1 MKSCSFLMHFALPL
15 ALLATA
21 RTGADVRYVDAA
33 ASSGGN
39 GLTWNTPYRFLQDA
53 IADCSVNP
61 AITEIRV
68 ASGSYFPDQSNEAPE
83 GTGVRDATFSLPAGV
98 SLRGGYAGATAD
110 NPNERDL
117 AVYTTIL
124 SGDLPENDQPNW
136 VNHADNAYHV
146 ITAAGVGSATVLDG
160 FTIRG
165 GYAAFGSDGAGA
177 GIHLVNAAPTVV
189 DCTID
194 QCLAYS
200 GAGLFAN
207 GGTPVITGCSFAG
220 NYAWGGRGGALYF
233 GMATTPAITDC
244 TFTANQ
250 AYGAGG
256 PGDGGAAFLESN
268 CPALFNHCTFVSN
281 TCTTSSIALYPTGG
295 AITSLADN
303 VRFNGCRFLH
313 NSAPLGAGG
322 AIWSAGDGVVFS
334 SCEFLGNT
342 TKVGGAAAI
351 FLGAN
356 VEFVNCTIAG
366 NAAGDGGGLSLTYST
381 TADVTNCILW
391 ANTATAASPY
401 KAAIHKDDTSEATIT
416 WTCIQS
422 MWVPEPDE
430 DPLDPAN
437 FPGCTDADPL
447 FVDAN
452 GPDNQYGTIDDDCR
466 LSSGSLLIDA
476 AKNAAVP
483 AWTTTDIGGLP
494 RFMDDPAT
502 ADTGVG
508 TAPLVDF
515 GAREFGVPVAFGD
528 INGDGVVDGADL
540 GLLLGAWDTGD
551 PDADLNDDGVVDGA
565 DLGLLLGAWT

>member
-1 MKSCSFLMHFALPL
+1 MVSLRSIRLPFAASISVL
-15 ALLATA
+15 AAAQTTA
-21 RTGADVRYVDAA
+21 AIRYVDATSPGGDGISW
-33 ASSGGN
+33 ASAYS
-39 GLTWNTPYRFLQDA
+39 FLQDA
-53 IADCSVNP
+53 LADAESNP
-61 AITEIRV
+61 SITEIRV
-68 ASGSYFPDQSNEAPE
+68 AQGTYQPDKSSDLPLGSGL
-83 GTGVRDATFSLPAGV
+83 RDATFQLPPGLA
-98 SLRGGYAGATAD
+98 LRGGYAGVT
-110 NPNERDL
+110 NPNARDPI
-117 AVYTTIL
+117 AYPTIL
-124 SGDLPENDQPNW
+124 TGDLQGNDQPTW
-136 VNHADNAYHV
+136 VNHGDNAYHV
-146 ITAAGVGSATVLDG
+146 VTAAGVGSSTVLDG

-165 GYAAFGSDGAGA
+165 GYATYGSSGAGG
-177 GIHLVNAAPTVV
+177 GIHLTNASPTIV

-194 QCLAYS
+194 QCLAYL

-207 GGTPVITGCSFAG
+207 GGAPAITGCSFVG

-233 GMATTPAITDC
+233 GTPTSPTITDC
-244 TFTANQ
+244 AFTANQ

-256 PGDGGAAFLESN
+256 PGDGGAAFLDVN
-268 CPALFNHCTFVSN
+268 CPALFDHCTFSSN
-281 TCTTSSIALYPTGG
+281 ICSTSSLTLYPNGG
-295 AITSLADN
+295 AVTSLADN
-303 VRFNGCRFLH
+303 VHFNGCRFLH
-313 NSAPLGAGG
+313 NAAPLGAGG

-351 FLGAN
+351 FLSAN

-381 TADVTNCILW
+381 TADITNCILW

-401 KAAIHKDDTSEATIT
+401 KAAIHKDDTSDATIT

-422 MWVPEPDE
+422 MWVPEPGE

-452 GPDNQYGTIDDDCR
+452 GPDNQYGTADDDCR
-466 LSSGSLLIDA
+466 LSAGSPLIDA

-483 AWTTTDIGGLP
+483 VWTTMDVAGLP
-494 RFMDDPAT
+494 RFTDDPAT

-515 GAREFGVPVAFGD
+515 GAHEFGVPVVFGD
-528 INGDGVVDGADL
+528 INGDGLVDGADL
-540 GLLLGAWDTGD
+540 GLLLGAWGSDD
-551 PDADLNDDGVVDGA
+551 PAADLNGDGIVDGA
-565 DLGLLLGAWT
+565 DLGLLLGAWTG